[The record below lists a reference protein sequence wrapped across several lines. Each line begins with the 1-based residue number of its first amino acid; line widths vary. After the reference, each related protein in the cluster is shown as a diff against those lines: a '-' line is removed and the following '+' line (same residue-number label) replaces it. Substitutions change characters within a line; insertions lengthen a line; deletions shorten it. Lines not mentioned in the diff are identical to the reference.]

1 MESGAH
7 GLQSV
12 PPASQSPASSPP
24 AGAAHLRR
32 FAEEAPNRAV
42 RDQFLSVAAQYDKLV
57 QRAEQR
63 AAAERQERQQGCEE
77 TSQRAS

>member
-1 MESGAH
+1 MSDAE
-7 GLQSV
+7 LYRQR
-12 PPASQSPASSPP
+12 
-24 AGAAHLRR
+24 AAHLRR

>member
-1 MESGAH
+1 MSDAE
-7 GLQSV
+7 LYRQR
-12 PPASQSPASSPP
+12 
-24 AGAAHLRR
+24 AAHLRR

-63 AAAERQERQQGCEE
+63 AAAERQERQERQQGCEE